1 MKNLTQ
7 FLFMLL
13 CICLPAT
20 AFADANKD
28 KDDDSKYLAGAVP
41 EVDGKVVFID
51 NLEVWSGQVNRT
63 IEKLHRQQKQ
73 ENSSRI
79 FVAGSPII
87 FPNLKLLQ
95 LIEQAGMSI
104 TADDI
109 CSSERIMPGGIIY
122 NDTSEYGM
130 LRAIAERYHKACVCP
145 TFADNSRRVNNII
158 STAKEYNIKG
168 VIFNLLKGC
177 HPYDIEAITI
187 ERKLKE
193 HGLKFIKIETDYGK
207 EDSQNILTRLEAF
220 KQTL

>member
-1 MKNLTQ
+1 MNIWIIMDELTKLKRSGQ
-7 FLFMLL
+7 LSGVWYTAITNTFML
-13 CICLPAT
+13 
-20 AFADANKD
+20 D
-28 KDDDSKYLAGAVP
+28 KLD
-41 EVDGKVVFID
+41 
-51 NLEVWSGQVNRT
+51 VWLGHVNRT

-168 VIFNLLKGC
+168 VIFNC
-177 HPYDIEAITI
+177 
-187 ERKLKE
+187 
-193 HGLKFIKIETDYGK
+193 
-207 EDSQNILTRLEAF
+207 
-220 KQTL
+220 

>member
-1 MKNLTQ
+1 M
-7 FLFMLL
+7 
-13 CICLPAT
+13 
-20 AFADANKD
+20 
-28 KDDDSKYLAGAVP
+28 
-41 EVDGKVVFID
+41 
-51 NLEVWSGQVNRT
+51 EVWSGQVNRT